1 MEKSVQIILE
11 LSITA
16 VVFIFLI
23 GFVFS
28 GNIKVKDRERN
39 EDREVNGLWDALSY
53 NAYNQSG
60 AETGISTE
68 QLESIVNANT
78 SSGELKYIPIY
89 AGGSL
94 KKDIEYSLNQYIK
107 VKNKTDSTM
116 HAWDSDNKIFDGL
129 DKCNITYTDIV
140 NEEGLSIAT
149 DNTTVNYSY
158 DDNGLNI
165 KFLAEGNY
173 YILTKIIDLNNNAQ
187 CEFKLQIH
195 VIE

>member
-16 VVFIFLI
+16 VVFIFLV

-28 GNIKVKDRERN
+28 GNIQGVSRET
-39 EDREVNGLWDALSY
+39 NGMWDALSD

-107 VKNKTDSTM
+107 VKNKTDSTI
-116 HAWDSDNKIFDGL
+116 HTWDSDNKIFDGL

-173 YILTKIIDLNNNAQ
+173 YILTKITDLNNNAQ